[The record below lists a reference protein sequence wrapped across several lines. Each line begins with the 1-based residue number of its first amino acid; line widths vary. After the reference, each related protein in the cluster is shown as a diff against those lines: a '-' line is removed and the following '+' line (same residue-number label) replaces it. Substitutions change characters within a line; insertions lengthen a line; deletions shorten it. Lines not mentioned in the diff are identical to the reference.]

1 MEFKLFMGCD
11 ISQDSFH
18 YCLRNSTEIL
28 LQGQIVNSKKPIRS
42 WLKGLQ
48 KIHQLD
54 LSKIHFCLEHTGVYS
69 AILLRELSEKS
80 LLICL
85 ESAMNIKLSLGLTRG
100 KNDKVDAQRI
110 AEYALRNAD
119 RLSQWKPK
127 RRVIEQL
134 QLLIRMR
141 ERLIKARTELS
152 RFNQDSKRFLL
163 AEDTKLILG
172 GTKRA
177 LDGIAKDIQKADD
190 SIESV
195 IRSDENLSRLN
206 TLITSINGVG
216 LITSS
221 AIIVRTNEFKDITEA
236 KKFACTAG
244 VAPFEHTSGKSVR
257 GKTRVSHFAHKDLKT
272 LLHMCAVGC
281 ISRKG
286 ELRDYYDRKTA
297 QGKNKMSVLNA
308 IRNKIVHRVFAVV
321 RDNTMYQKDYQ
332 YHLRMV

>member
-1 MEFKLFMGCD
+1 MDFQLFMGCD
-11 ISQDSFH
+11 ISQDSFN

-28 LQGQIVNSKKPIRS
+28 MQGQITNSLKPIRS
-42 WLKGLQ
+42 WLKELH
-48 KIHQLD
+48 KTHQLD
-54 LSKIHFCLEHTGVYS
+54 LSTILFCIEHTGVYS
-69 AILLRELSEKS
+69 AILLRELSNQS

-110 AEYALRNAD
+110 AEYAMRNAD
-119 RLSQWKPK
+119 RLALWQPK
-127 RRVIEQL
+127 RRVIERL

-141 ERLIKARTELS
+141 DRLIKARTELS
-152 RFNQDSKRFLL
+152 RFNQDAKRFLL
-163 AEDTKLILG
+163 TEDTKLILT

-177 LDGIAKDIQKADD
+177 LESIAKDVKQAEA
-190 SIESV
+190 SIETL
-195 IRSDENLSRLN
+195 IKSDENLSHLN
-206 TLITSINGVG
+206 KLITSINGVG

-221 AIIVRTNEFKDITEA
+221 AIIVRTNEFKDFAEA

-257 GKTRVSHFAHKDLKT
+257 GRTRVSHFAHKDLKT

-286 ELRDYYDRKTA
+286 ELRDYYDRKVA

-308 IRNKIVHRVFAVV
+308 IRNKIIHRAFAVV
-321 RDNTMYQKDYQ
+321 RNNTMYQKDYQ
-332 YHLRMV
+332 YHLPMV

>member
-1 MEFKLFMGCD
+1 METQLFMGCD

-18 YCLRNSTEIL
+18 FCLRGSRGIL
-28 LQGQIVNSKKPIRS
+28 LQGQITNSTKPIRS
-42 WLKGLQ
+42 WLKELQ
-48 KIHQLD
+48 KAHQLD
-54 LSKIHFCLEHTGVYS
+54 LSQILFCLEHTGVYS
-69 AILLRELSEKS
+69 AILLRELTARS
-80 LLICL
+80 LIICL
-85 ESAMNIKLSLGLTRG
+85 ENAMNIKLSLGLTRG

-110 AEYALRNAD
+110 SEYAQRNAD
-119 RLSQWKPK
+119 RLPQWKPK
-127 RRVIEQL
+127 RRVIERL

-163 AEDTKLILG
+163 AEDTKMILA

-177 LDGIAKDIQKADD
+177 LEGIAKDIQKAEDL
-190 SIESV
+190 IESI

-206 TLITSINGVG
+206 KLITSINGVG

-221 AIIVRTNEFKDITEA
+221 TVIVRTNEFIDITKP

-244 VAPFEHTSGKSVR
+244 VAPFEHSSGKSVR
-257 GKTRVSHFAHKDLKT
+257 GKSRVSHSAHKDVKT

-286 ELRDYYDRKTA
+286 ELRDYYDRKIT

-308 IRNKIVHRVFAVV
+308 IRNKLVHRVFAVV
-321 RDNTMYQKDYQ
+321 RDNVMYQKDYQ